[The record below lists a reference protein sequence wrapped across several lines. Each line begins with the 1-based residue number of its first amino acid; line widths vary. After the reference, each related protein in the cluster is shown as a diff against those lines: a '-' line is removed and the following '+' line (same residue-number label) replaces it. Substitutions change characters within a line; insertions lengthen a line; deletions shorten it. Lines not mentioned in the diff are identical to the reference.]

1 MVPAKQGITLP
12 PQLALTLIPS
22 QCQAS
27 FVSSAGSCS
36 SGSGSGSS
44 GNGNSGSCSSGSG
57 SSGSASSG
65 SGSGSSGS
73 ASGSGGS
80 GSGSGGSGSG
90 SSGSSSVLEECLW
103 APLALL
109 LSPWLSHWLW
119 APRERRQRGGCK

>member
-27 FVSSAGSCS
+27 FVSWAGSCS
-36 SGSGSGSS
+36 SGSGSS

-65 SGSGSSGS
+65 SGN
-73 ASGSGGS
+73 
-80 GSGSGGSGSG
+80 
-90 SSGSSSVLEECLW
+90 
-103 APLALL
+103 
-109 LSPWLSHWLW
+109 
-119 APRERRQRGGCK
+119 K